1 MKPWPHWR
9 AVVAVLLMGLLPLQ
23 GLAASLC
30 PHALA
35 AQGVAAGADATPACH
50 GDMSAEEASMSTDA
64 DTSACS
70 SCLHC
75 LLGTALTPWA
85 PAPATPPSQCDAV
98 SADPLPRADAN
109 QRTLERPPRTPG

>member
-1 MKPWPHWR
+1 MKRWLRWR
-9 AVVAVLLMGLLPLQ
+9 AIVAALLMGLLPLQ

-30 PHALA
+30 PHALVA
-35 AQGVAAGADATPACH
+35 GGVEAKADATPPCH

-75 LLGTALTPWA
+75 LLGTALTPSA
-85 PAPATPPSQCDAV
+85 PAPASLASHCDAV
-98 SADPLPRADAN
+98 SADPLPRADADR
-109 QRTLERPPRTPG
+109 RTLERPPRTPG

>member
-1 MKPWPHWR
+1 MRRWPHWR
-9 AVVAVLLMGLLPLQ
+9 AIVAALLMGLLPLQ

-35 AQGVAAGADATPACH
+35 AQGVAAGAEAAPPCH
-50 GDMSAEEASMSTDA
+50 ADMNTEEASMPADA

-75 LLGTALTPWA
+75 LLGTALTPSASA
-85 PAPATPPSQCDAV
+85 PASPATQRDAV
-98 SADPLPRADAN
+98 SADPLPRADADR
-109 QRTLERPPRTPG
+109 RTLERPPRRPG

>member
-1 MKPWPHWR
+1 MKRWPHWR
-9 AVVAVLLMGLLPLQ
+9 AIVAVLLMGLLPLQ

-35 AQGVAAGADATPACH
+35 ADGVAAGADATPPCH
-50 GDMSAEEASMSTDA
+50 GDMGAEEASMPADA

-85 PAPATPPSQCDAV
+85 PAPASPAAQRDAV
-98 SADPLPRADAN
+98 SADPLPQADADR
-109 QRTLERPPRTPG
+109 RTLERPPQKPG